1 MAAAPKSESSLE
13 DDIMAGINKAKS
25 SGGMGP
31 GTALSLSDGGL
42 SIHIPGVIPTGSP
55 WMDWALGRGGWPLS
69 RICLVGGDEGTGKTT
84 LAIQACAAVQAMGGV
99 AVYLDAEF
107 KLDMRYAEML
117 CVDCDKLVLMQ
128 PKCIED
134 AMEMIMKVLQAV
146 KAKRLK
152 TGKLV
157 PVLIVYD
164 SISALPDRYEL
175 EHGFDDKQPGGQAR
189 AMSKGLRKIN
199 QFISEEACCLLLIS
213 QLREKIGVMFG
224 DNNQT
229 SCGKAPRFYSAC
241 IVNLG
246 RGKLVKDDGSSIGV
260 GTHVYVHKNQ
270 VAPPHRKSELRI
282 EFGEGIDRGHG
293 LHGVAVKCGWATM
306 GGSWTK
312 PPPSSGI
319 DNWNGMRDLLENRES
334 DHDRIET
341 AIREHYEAVEWTGV
355 PGVMGTTIVT

>member
-1 MAAAPKSESSLE
+1 MAGTLE
-13 DDIMAGINKAKS
+13 EDIMKDVNKAL
-25 SGGMGP
+25 GA

-84 LAIQACAAVQAMGGV
+84 LAIQACAAVQAMGGT
-99 AVYLDAEF
+99 AVYLDAEY
-107 KLDMRYAEML
+107 KLDMSYAAML
-117 CVDCDKLVLMQ
+117 GVDCDRLLLMQ

-134 AMEMIMKVLQAV
+134 AMEMLARVLEVV
-146 KAKRLK
+146 KRRRLASG
-152 TGKLV
+152 GKLV
-157 PVLIVYD
+157 PVLVVYD

-175 EHGFDDKQPGGQAR
+175 EQGFDDKQPGGQAR

-199 QFISEEACCLLLIS
+199 QHISAEACCLMLVS
-213 QLREKIGVMFG
+213 QLREKIGVTFG
-224 DNNQT
+224 DNTST
-229 SCGKAPRFYSAC
+229 SCGKAPRFYSAV

-282 EFGEGIDRGHG
+282 EFGEGIDRAHG
-293 LHGVAVKCGWATM
+293 LHGVAAKCGWAKM

-312 PPPSSGI
+312 PPEKSKIKSWSGL
-319 DNWNGMRDLLENRES
+319 RDLAEQRQG
-334 DHDRIET
+334 DHDAIEV
-341 AIREHYEAVEWTGV
+341 AIRGYYEATEWKV
-355 PGVMGTTIVT
+355 